1 MNRISRTVFSSI
13 LLSLCLINPAAAA
26 GKLEELLAIPAIQA
40 LLSKQVDL
48 ATSLGRCKDVAY
60 AQKNTVACQQ
70 AIQAQNLA
78 RLSPELRSILTKP
91 ALAASIR
98 ELCGVAYGTPK
109 QNSVLCNELFVADPS
124 YEAEL
129 ARARAVFVESQ
140 RDRP

>member
-1 MNRISRTVFSSI
+1 MKRINRTIWMAALLGLGLVNSS
-13 LLSLCLINPAAAA
+13 AAA

-40 LLSKQVDL
+40 LLNKQVDL
-48 ATSLGRCKDVAY
+48 VTSLGRCTDAAY
-60 AQKNTVACQQ
+60 AQKNAVACQQ

-124 YEAEL
+124 YEADL
-129 ARARAVFVESQ
+129 ARARAMFVESQ
-140 RDRP
+140 RDKP

>member
-1 MNRISRTVFSSI
+1 MKRISRTLFFAT
-13 LLSLCLINPAAAA
+13 LLSVGLTTPAAAA

-40 LLSKQVDL
+40 LLNKQVDL
-48 ATSLGRCKDVAY
+48 VTYLGRCKDAVY
-60 AQKNTVACQQ
+60 AQKNAEPCQQ

-129 ARARAVFVESQ
+129 ARARAMFVESQ

>member
-1 MNRISRTVFSSI
+1 MTRNSRFI
-13 LLSLCLINPAAAA
+13 LITSLLFFTQSGPAAAA

-40 LLSKQVDL
+40 LLNKQVDL
-48 ATSLGRCKDVAY
+48 VTSLGRCKEAAY
-60 AQKNTVACQQ
+60 AQKNAVACQQ

-109 QNSVLCNELFVADPS
+109 QNSVLCSELFVADPS
-124 YEAEL
+124 YEADL
-129 ARARAVFVESQ
+129 ARARAMFVDSQ
-140 RDRP
+140 RDKP